1 MWTFPKLSSG
11 GDLCRALPGNA
22 CLAWYHL
29 GHRIALDVARALHYL
44 HSHEVGTLCSPCWS
58 IFHDGSDIVVWLLR
72 STSCT
77 PRCLPLLTH

>member
-1 MWTFPKLSSG
+1 MLSAPATG

-44 HSHEVGTLCSPCWS
+44 HSHEVCVLWRG
-58 IFHDGSDIVVWLLR
+58 LL
-72 STSCT
+72 
-77 PRCLPLLTH
+77 LLMMSSMQTHT

>member
-1 MWTFPKLSSG
+1 MTCYVFLTAG

-44 HSHEVGTLCSPCWS
+44 HSHEVCTSRSSCCVGVAAA
-58 IFHDGSDIVVWLLR
+58 GSDADASHR
-72 STSCT
+72 
-77 PRCLPLLTH
+77 RCQATAM